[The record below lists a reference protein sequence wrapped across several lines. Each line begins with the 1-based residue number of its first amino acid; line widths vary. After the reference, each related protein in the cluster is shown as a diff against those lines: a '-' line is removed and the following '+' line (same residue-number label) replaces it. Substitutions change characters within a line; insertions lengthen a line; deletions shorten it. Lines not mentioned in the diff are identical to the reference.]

1 MLNLNFNPFP
11 VIETE
16 RLVLRRLDAADAAEL
31 FYIRTHPTVLRYT
44 NMAVHQDVAETETYI
59 KRILANEAAG
69 AAIMWAIAL
78 KDDLKIIGTI
88 CYWNIEPE
96 NDRAEIGYI
105 LHPGLHAKGLMS
117 EAVSAV
123 IPYGFDVMELQTIVA
138 DLHEK
143 NTASVSLL
151 KRRGFVKESVSE
163 KDLRPDGALYTL
175 DKSKNAP
182 A

>member
-11 VIETE
+11 VIKTE
-16 RLVLRRLDAADAAEL
+16 RLVLRQLDATDAEEL
-31 FYIRTHPTVLRYT
+31 YLIRTDPVVLRYT
-44 NMAVHQDVAETETYI
+44 NMAVHQNVAETEIYI
-59 KRILANEAAG
+59 KRILTNEAAG
-69 AAIMWAIAL
+69 EAIMWAITL
-78 KDDLKIIGTI
+78 KGDPKIIGTI

-105 LHPGLHAKGLMS
+105 LHPGLHAKGLMG
-117 EAVSAV
+117 EAVTAV
-123 IPYGFDVMELQTIVA
+123 IAYGFDEMKLHAIVA
-138 DLHEK
+138 DLHEE

-163 KDLRPDGALYTL
+163 KDLGPDGALYTL

-182 A
+182 V

>member
-16 RLVLRRLDAADAAEL
+16 RLVLRQLNAADAAGL
-31 FYIRTHPTVLRYT
+31 FLVRTDPIVLRYT
-44 NMAVHQDVAETETYI
+44 NMAVHKNTTETEAYV
-59 KRILANEAAG
+59 KQILANEANG

-78 KDDLKIIGTI
+78 KGDPKIIGTI

-105 LHPGLHAKGLMS
+105 LHPDLHGQGLMG

-123 IPYGFDVMELQTIVA
+123 ILYGFDMMKLQTIVA
-138 DLHEK
+138 DLHEE
-143 NTASVSLL
+143 NIASIQLL
-151 KRRGFVKESVSE
+151 KRRGFVKEGQSE
-163 KDLRPDGALYTL
+163 DKMAVYTL
-175 DKSKNAP
+175 YKK
-182 A
+182 